1 MLKFFIFFFSYDSL
15 LGSEEI
21 NDYYLRVG
29 KYFFLIFIG
38 VNFFDIFNIRINFMK
53 KEIIFYG

>member
-29 KYFFLIFIG
+29 RYFFFIFIG
-38 VNFFDIFNIRINFMK
+38 VNFFDIFNMYINFMK
-53 KEIIFYG
+53 KK